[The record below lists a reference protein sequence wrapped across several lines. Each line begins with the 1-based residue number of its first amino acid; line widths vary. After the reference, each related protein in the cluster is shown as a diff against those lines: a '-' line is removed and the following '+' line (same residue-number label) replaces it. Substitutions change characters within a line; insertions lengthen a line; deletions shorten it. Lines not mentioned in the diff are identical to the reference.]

1 MMNNIYLIG
10 MMGSGKSVV
19 GEKVAAKLS
28 MEHIDIDSEVEYA
41 NQMDIQNIFETM
53 GEGKFR
59 EMESAFFIEKAKQH
73 NQIFSTGGGIVLN
86 DGCCDIL
93 KNKGTTFF
101 LKADCKVLLNR
112 INEISKR
119 PLLDVKNPIESLSL
133 IWEQRKELYYKSCH
147 HVVETDRLSIDEVV
161 DELLQKVNI

>member
-1 MMNNIYLIG
+1 MNNIYLIG

-59 EMESAFFIEKAKQH
+59 EMESAFFIEKAKQP
-73 NQIFSTGGGIVLN
+73 NQIFSTGGGIILN
-86 DGCCDIL
+86 DDCCDIL

-133 IWEQRKELYYKSCH
+133 IWEQRKEFYYKSCH
-147 HVVETDRLSIDEVV
+147 HIIETDRLSIDEVV
-161 DELLQKVNI
+161 DELLKKVNI